1 MKVVIKGLLW
11 FNLKCMRFIFN
22 SHPVNGSF
30 SHDFSSKYG
39 ISFKPKYTLEYSK
52 PSEETARDG
61 S

>member
-1 MKVVIKGLLW
+1 MKVVIKALLW

-39 ISFKPKYTLEYSK
+39 ISFKPKYTLEHS
-52 PSEETARDG
+52 
-61 S
+61 